1 MPSDDGPPGNHGQRP
16 SPLRSFTS
24 FSRQR
29 ACSDA
34 RRAVSNSSPT
44 RRREAASSVASRTH
58 GVESSAIVLRSSF
71 CSSGLFSV
79 SPPAA
84 FHFSNVSRMRGSEL
98 AMNDASAFA

>member
-1 MPSDDGPPGNHGQRP
+1 M
-16 SPLRSFTS
+16 
-24 FSRQR
+24 QR

-34 RRAVSNSSPT
+34 SRSVSNSWPT
-44 RRREAASSVASRTH
+44 RRREAVSFAASRTH

-79 SPPAA
+79 SPPA
-84 FHFSNVSRMRGSEL
+84 FRHVSKVARMRGSEF